1 MIRNILYMMILCS
14 FFSCGK
20 ERDQNFIRVSKVNPC
35 YLEYS
40 DGTPFIP
47 VGPNI
52 CWERF
57 ETDETKVLQL
67 YEQRFR
73 NLSENG
79 GNYTRIW
86 LSAPFF
92 EIEHKKAGE
101 FDENRVNRIDKLL
114 ELATKY
120 GIKIK
125 FCLENF
131 RKLTGY
137 SAPFSSS
144 VAFDKPIYSFDNRGP
159 LGNMDDF
166 FKTQQGKDLYI
177 DRVAFLA
184 SKYANNPTIMGWELW
199 NEINSV
205 SFSEG
210 IAGELEWTR
219 EMLPIVKS
227 YFPHHL
233 VMQSLGSFDNE
244 KYQEWYMD
252 FSSLSNN
259 EIAQVHRY
267 LDPGATWDIC
277 QAPMDSLASQAVVL
291 LRNMVVDKPVILSE
305 VGAVEAHHSGPSKL
319 YESDTLGV
327 LLHDLIF
334 APFFS
339 GAAAPGQSWHWQYY
353 IEKNNLWWHFGRFS
367 HATANINP
375 ITEQYRPVFFMYDQV
390 RFYCLKGNTHT
401 LVWCRDALS
410 NWHTELIG
418 NQLPDSRTVKLPL
431 QFLSN
436 KVSDVEQYDPWS
448 DVRKVAHVVDDTLD
462 ITFRRSVILRFN
474 NENH

>member
-1 MIRNILYMMILCS
+1 
-14 FFSCGK
+14 
-20 ERDQNFIRVSKVNPC
+20 
-35 YLEYS
+35 
-40 DGTPFIP
+40 
-47 VGPNI
+47 
-52 CWERF
+52 
-57 ETDETKVLQL
+57 
-67 YEQRFR
+67 
-73 NLSENG
+73 
-79 GNYTRIW
+79 
-86 LSAPFF
+86 
-92 EIEHKKAGE
+92 
-101 FDENRVNRIDKLL
+101 
-114 ELATKY
+114 
-120 GIKIK
+120 
-125 FCLENF
+125 
-131 RKLTGY
+131 
-137 SAPFSSS
+137 
-144 VAFDKPIYSFDNRGP
+144 
-159 LGNMDDF
+159 
-166 FKTQQGKDLYI
+166 
-177 DRVAFLA
+177 
-184 SKYANNPTIMGWELW
+184 
-199 NEINSV
+199 
-205 SFSEG
+205 
-210 IAGELEWTR
+210 
-219 EMLPIVKS
+219 
-227 YFPHHL
+227 
-233 VMQSLGSFDNE
+233 
-244 KYQEWYMD
+244 
-252 FSSLSNN
+252 
-259 EIAQVHRY
+259 
-267 LDPGATWDIC
+267 
-277 QAPMDSLASQAVVL
+277 MDSLSSQAVVL
-291 LRNMVVDKPVILSE
+291 LRNMVADKPVILSE